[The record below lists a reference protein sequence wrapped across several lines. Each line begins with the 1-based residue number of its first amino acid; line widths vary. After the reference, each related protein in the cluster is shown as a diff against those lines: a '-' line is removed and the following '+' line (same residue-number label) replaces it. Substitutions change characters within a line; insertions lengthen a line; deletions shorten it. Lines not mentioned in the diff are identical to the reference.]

1 MCSCFLELCL
11 LKKYF
16 EVKIASQK
24 SNNEC
29 SQMRTPTLNDT
40 LTKKVK
46 TRLQAYKTNLKSL
59 EAVCKTHT
67 TSLSHNARKAVYISG
82 ASLYKERAAAS
93 EHIFLCRNRERKCA
107 AASSYL
113 CPLNKYFEGKT
124 LK

>member
-29 SQMRTPTLNDT
+29 SQMRTPTYHDT

-59 EAVCKTHT
+59 EVVCKTHT
-67 TSLSHNARKAVYISG
+67 TSLSHN
-82 ASLYKERAAAS
+82 ERAAAS
-93 EHIFLCRNRERKCA
+93 EHTFLCRNRERKY
-107 AASSYL
+107 ASFKKNYVQL
-113 CPLNKYFEGKT
+113 INI
-124 LK
+124 LKSKKD